1 MFVQV
6 IQGRVSDA
14 TRVRQGLDDWMARL
28 AEGAEGWLGSTA
40 GVTDD
45 GTFIAIARFDSA
57 EAARRNSG
65 RAEQGEWWSGMS
77 KLFADDVIFHDCSEV
92 VTVRAGGSDD
102 AGFVQVMQGR
112 TGDLARLREVDAM
125 FEQRF
130 PTCAPS
136 CSATWSA
143 CTTTRTAP
151 SRRPPTS
158 APRKRRGPASG
169 KSRPRRPPSCC
180 GRRWSSCRTWSTST
194 YASRGCTHPDP
205 DSPDLHTTSN
215 STEEDTS
222 V

>member
-14 TRVRQGLDDWMARL
+14 TQVQQGLDDWMARL

-45 GTFIAIARFDSA
+45 AMFVAVARFESA

-92 VTVRAGGSDD
+92 VTVRAGGSDA

-130 PTCAPS
+130 PDLRPELLGYLVGVHDNEDGAFTLTAYFS
-136 CSATWSA
+136 SEEAA
-143 CTTTRTAP
+143 RTGE
-151 SRRPPTS
+151 REEPPPEAGELLREEMELMQDVVYLDLREPWLHS
-158 APRKRRGPASG
+158 PRS
-169 KSRPRRPPSCC
+169 
-180 GRRWSSCRTWSTST
+180 
-194 YASRGCTHPDP
+194 
-205 DSPDLHTTSN
+205 
-215 STEEDTS
+215 
-222 V
+222 

>member
-1 MFVQV
+1 VFVQV

-14 TRVRQGLDDWMARL
+14 TQVRQGLDDWMARL
-28 AEGAEGWLGSTA
+28 AAGAEGWLGSTA

-45 GTFIAIARFDSA
+45 AMFVAVARFESA

-130 PTCAPS
+130 PDLRPELLGYLVGVHDNEDGAFTL
-136 CSATWSA
+136 
-143 CTTTRTAP
+143 TAYF
-151 SRRPPTS
+151 SSEEAARAGEREEPPPEAGELLREEMELMQDVVYLDLREPWLHS
-158 APRKRRGPASG
+158 PRF
-169 KSRPRRPPSCC
+169 
-180 GRRWSSCRTWSTST
+180 
-194 YASRGCTHPDP
+194 
-205 DSPDLHTTSN
+205 
-215 STEEDTS
+215 
-222 V
+222 